1 MILSIIYLVN
11 LQINTSLRLFNSVKS
26 IPYFYRE
33 VQKDRRRIVPIIVT
47 YYLKTLFLSSLSLFI
62 IIRMIFNMNEFIG
75 MTYIY
80 SLFLGFFLSIY
91 FVYYSERFKEL
102 NFNVK
107 KESIFVYLLGLILI
121 IFYIYFVPLFF
132 HIIVNNPEFMN
143 KYLYNTQVKYMFPNN
158 SPSGSNDNNINE
170 IVNRNVIKTPDN
182 SNSPNSNNT
191 GPKFNRIDNKN
202 EIIISD
208 NVSSSSSERDPLHTN
223 NRSGIVEVSPNN
235 RILGKGEKE
244 DNISG
249 QLLDDIIKY
258 S

>member
-102 NFNVK
+102 N
-107 KESIFVYLLGLILI
+107 SY
-121 IFYIYFVPLFF
+121 
-132 HIIVNNPEFMN
+132 
-143 KYLYNTQVKYMFPNN
+143 
-158 SPSGSNDNNINE
+158 
-170 IVNRNVIKTPDN
+170 
-182 SNSPNSNNT
+182 
-191 GPKFNRIDNKN
+191 
-202 EIIISD
+202 
-208 NVSSSSSERDPLHTN
+208 
-223 NRSGIVEVSPNN
+223 
-235 RILGKGEKE
+235 
-244 DNISG
+244 
-249 QLLDDIIKY
+249 
-258 S
+258 